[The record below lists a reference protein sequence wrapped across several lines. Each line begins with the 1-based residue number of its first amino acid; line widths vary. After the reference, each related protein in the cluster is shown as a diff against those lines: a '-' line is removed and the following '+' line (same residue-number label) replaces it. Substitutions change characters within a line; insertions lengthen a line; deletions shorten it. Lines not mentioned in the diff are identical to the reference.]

1 MRIFLCL
8 FKLIETKHWKSTR
21 CFFLDSVFWHTQ
33 DGDPGR
39 GLGLA
44 PTGGQPATQP
54 ARTQQVNMN
63 LPSERENIQNC

>member
-1 MRIFLCL
+1 MEKVHAVLG
-8 FKLIETKHWKSTR
+8 
-21 CFFLDSVFWHTQ
+21 SVFWHTQ

-54 ARTQQVNMN
+54 PRTQQVNMN
-63 LPSERENIQNC
+63 LPSEREYK